1 MKNIYQTNPE
11 DVAIS
16 DDKAVLGLGGIIG
29 GSSTGC
35 NASTTNIFIECAYFD
50 PLTIRKTAKRLSIN
64 TDAKYRF
71 ERGVDTGFLMEGL
84 DLATQMV
91 LDICGGEVSEIVQS
105 GEIPEPPKIIE
116 FDLGL
121 TKRLTGLDIS

>member
-1 MKNIYQTNPE
+1 MMN
-11 DVAIS
+11 
-16 DDKAVLGLGGIIG
+16 
-29 GSSTGC
+29 
-35 NASTTNIFIECAYFD
+35 TTNIFVECAYFD

-71 ERGVDTGFLMEGL
+71 ERGVDTGFIMEGL
-84 DLATQMV
+84 NLATQMV

-116 FDLGL
+116 FNLSL
-121 TKRLTGLDIS
+121 IKSLTGLDISEDKVIQILSDLGFKVDINSSLFCPSPHLEAGR